1 MNEDHPD
8 ITKDRYI
15 DNEYPSLKARAREIH
30 AIIHAPK
37 FAEILVSPDWDTS
50 NDSYVQAW
58 NELLIENESYGFQE
72 TEGEL
77 EIW

>member
-1 MNEDHPD
+1 MIEDHPD

-15 DNEYPSLKARAREIH
+15 ADEYPELKARAREIYGV
-30 AIIHAPK
+30 INAPK
-37 FAEILVSPDWDTS
+37 FSQVLVDPNWDTS